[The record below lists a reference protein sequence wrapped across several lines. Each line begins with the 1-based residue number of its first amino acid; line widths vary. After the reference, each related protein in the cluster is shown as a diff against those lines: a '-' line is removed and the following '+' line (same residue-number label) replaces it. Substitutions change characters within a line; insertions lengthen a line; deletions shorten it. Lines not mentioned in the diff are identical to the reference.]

1 MFSTFKKEKYHPSST
16 PHGYKQW
23 FRRLRTTF
31 KPIVLK
37 EALTAE
43 SLEGADILVLGAP
56 GEKFSLAEFDT
67 LKGFIHRGGSLLL
80 MCDEGGEEAM
90 GTNVNYLIEEY
101 GISVNS
107 DCMVRTV
114 HQKYFHPKETL
125 VTDGILNRAIT
136 TFADKKSHG
145 VGGHRLG
152 ESADGSGLGDSQ
164 RLGGGG
170 EAGLAFVAPYCSTL
184 MVQKPA
190 VAILS
195 SGKIAYP
202 MQRPVGALWK
212 GVEAR
217 GEGSGRVAVL
227 GSGRMADDE
236 WLDKEDN
243 AKILDFVLRWLS
255 PGSQLRLY
263 DLDAEEPEVS
273 EYTHVPDVEAL
284 AERLRSCLQEG
295 DELPKDFTALFD
307 DTLYKLDTGLI
318 PEAVELYGKLS
329 VKKAALSL
337 IAPQFETPLPPLQPA
352 VFPPALREPPAPAL
366 DLFDLEE
373 EFASEKSRLSK
384 LFGKCAEGTDEDL
397 EFFVR
402 EGARICGVAAEE
414 GKMNG
419 DTGKALLAQMFRQIV
434 HFKMCD
440 DFSGGGGG
448 GGGGGYSPG
457 AGNSHKSS
465 RLDHIE
471 DELGGIGGG
480 GSESMLM

>member
-1 MFSTFKKEKYHPSST
+1 MIMFSTVKKEKYHPSSS
-16 PHGYKQW
+16 PNGYKQW
-23 FRRLRTTF
+23 FRRLRSTF
-31 KPIVLK
+31 RPSVLK

-43 SLEGADILVLGAP
+43 NLEGVDILVLGAP
-56 GEKFSLAEFDT
+56 TEKFSLAEFDT
-67 LKGFIHRGGSLLL
+67 LKEFIQKGGSLLL
-80 MCDEGGEEAM
+80 LCDEGGEEAM

-136 TFADKKSHG
+136 TFADKKSSG
-145 VGGHRLG
+145 AGGDKSIDSML
-152 ESADGSGLGDSQ
+152 GLGDSQ
-164 RLGGGG
+164 KLGGGG
-170 EAGLAFVAPYCSTL
+170 GDNGLTFVMPYASTL

-217 GEGSGRVAVL
+217 GEGSGRLAVL

-236 WLDKEDN
+236 WLDREDN

-255 PGSQLRLY
+255 PDSQIRLY
-263 DLDAEEPEVS
+263 DLDAEEPDVN
-273 EYTHVPDVEAL
+273 EYNHLPDTEAL

-295 DELPKDFTALFD
+295 EELPKDFTTLFD
-307 DTLYKLDTGLI
+307 DTLYKLDTGFI

-337 IAPQFETPLPPLQPA
+337 IAPQFETPLPQLQPA
-352 VFPPALREPPAPAL
+352 VFPPALREPPPPAL

-373 EFASEKSRLSK
+373 EFASEKSRLAK
-384 LFGKCAEGTDEDL
+384 LFSKCAEGTDEDV

-402 EGARICGVAAEE
+402 EGARICGVTPED

-434 HFKMCD
+434 HFKMRD
-440 DFSGGGGG
+440 DFQ
-448 GGGGGYSPG
+448 GGGYPG
-457 AGNSHKSS
+457 AGNPHE
-465 RLDHIE
+465 RGLDRIE
-471 DELGGIGGG
+471 DELGGMGGG
-480 GSESMLM
+480 AESMMM